1 MGSFSTSLSGL
12 DAEEQALSVI
22 SNDLSN
28 LNTTAFKIGHAR
40 FQRPVLPD
48 VGHRRGRR
56 PGASGGWRHDEF
68 RRLADDARE
77 YHHHGSTHGRC
88 HPGERAVCPGSEWH
102 AGLHPRR

>member
-28 LNTTAFKIGHAR
+28 LNTTAFKTGT
-40 FQRPVLPD
+40 PVFSDLFYQML
-48 VGHRRGRR
+48 GYRRGRR
-56 PGASGGWRHDEF
+56 PGASGGRRHHEF

-77 YHHHGSTHGRC
+77 YLHHGSTHRRC
-88 HPGERAVCPGSEWH
+88 HPGERTLYLGSGWH
-102 AGLHPRR
+102 ADLHPRR